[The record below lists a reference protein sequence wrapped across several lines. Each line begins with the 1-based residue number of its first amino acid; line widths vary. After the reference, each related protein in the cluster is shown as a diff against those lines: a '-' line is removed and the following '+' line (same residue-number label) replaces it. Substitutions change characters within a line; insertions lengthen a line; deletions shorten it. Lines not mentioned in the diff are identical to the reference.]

1 MTMPLR
7 STLVVL
13 ISVLTL
19 SACQTSDFSKQTSQT
34 IKMPNITVNLD
45 SDSDG
50 DGDGDGDGVPDH
62 IDQCPNTTENVVVD
76 ERGCPEVTSLIGI
89 PPMMEYRAFFT
100 KDSSELLPQ
109 YHDELDRVAEQMN
122 NYDTA
127 TIKIEAHVSEDEIN
141 EASTS
146 ISQSNSLTKN
156 RALIVKNYLILN
168 HKIESSR
175 LTTLD
180 CGIRGPIAPSDT
192 EEGRSMNRRVYS
204 LITDSKSQKANYD
217 QNDSNSNRCVEF

>member
-1 MTMPLR
+1 MNTLLR
-7 STLVVL
+7 SMLVAL

-19 SACQTSDFSKQTSQT
+19 SACQTHDFSNQKAQT
-34 IKMPNITVNLD
+34 INLPIILINLD
-45 SDSDG
+45 S
-50 DGDGDGDGVPDH
+50 DGDGVPDDL
-62 IDQCPNTTENVVVD
+62 DQCPNTTENVVVD
-76 ERGCPEVTSLIGI
+76 ERGCPEITSLIGM

-127 TIKIEAHVSEDEIN
+127 TMKIEAHVSKDEVN
-141 EASTS
+141 KASTS
-146 ISQSNSLTKN
+146 MLQSNSLAKN
-156 RALIVKNYLILN
+156 RALIVKNYLVLN

-180 CGIRGPIAPSDT
+180 CGIKGSIAPSDT

-204 LITDSKSQKANYD
+204 LVTDLKNYKANYH
-217 QNDSNSNRCVEF
+217 QNDLGSNRCIEF

>member
-1 MTMPLR
+1 M
-7 STLVVL
+7 LVVL

-19 SACQTSDFSKQTSQT
+19 SACQTHDLSNQKAQT
-34 IKMPNITVNLD
+34 INLPIILINLD
-45 SDSDG
+45 S
-50 DGDGDGDGVPDH
+50 DGDGVPDDL
-62 IDQCPNTTENVVVD
+62 DQCPNTTENVVVD
-76 ERGCPEVTSLIGI
+76 ERGCPEITSLIGM

-127 TIKIEAHVSEDEIN
+127 TIKIEAHVSKDEVN
-141 EASTS
+141 KASTS
-146 ISQSNSLTKN
+146 MLQSNSLAKN

-168 HKIESSR
+168 HKIESSC

-180 CGIRGPIAPSDT
+180 CGIKGSIAPSDT

-204 LITDSKSQKANYD
+204 LVTDLKNHKANYY
-217 QNDSNSNRCVEF
+217 QNDLGSNRCIEF

>member
-1 MTMPLR
+1 M
-7 STLVVL
+7 LVVL

-19 SACQTSDFSKQTSQT
+19 SACQTADLSKQTSQT
-34 IKMPNITVNLD
+34 IKMPNITVSLD
-45 SDSDG
+45 S
-50 DGDGDGDGVPDH
+50 DGVPDDL
-62 IDQCPNTTENVVVD
+62 DQCPNTTENVVVD
-76 ERGCPEVTSLIGI
+76 EKGCPEITSLIGM

-127 TIKIEAHVSEDEIN
+127 TIKIESHVSKDEVSK
-141 EASTS
+141 ASTS
-146 ISQSNSLTKN
+146 MLQSNSLAKN

-168 HKIESSR
+168 HRIEPSR

-180 CGIRGPIAPSDT
+180 CGIKGSIAPSDT

-204 LITDSKSQKANYD
+204 LVTDLKNYKANYH
-217 QNDSNSNRCVEF
+217 QNDLGSNRCIEF

>member
-1 MTMPLR
+1 MNTLLR
-7 STLVVL
+7 SMLVVL

-19 SACQTSDFSKQTSQT
+19 SACQTHDLSNQKAQT
-34 IKMPNITVNLD
+34 INLPIILINLD
-45 SDSDG
+45 S
-50 DGDGDGDGVPDH
+50 DGDGVPDDL
-62 IDQCPNTTENVVVD
+62 DQCPNTTENVVVD
-76 ERGCPEVTSLIGI
+76 ERGCPEITSLIGM

-109 YHDELDRVAEQMN
+109 YHDELDRVAKQMN

-127 TIKIEAHVSEDEIN
+127 TMKIEAHVSKDEVSK
-141 EASTS
+141 ASTS
-146 ISQSNSLTKN
+146 MLQSNSLAKN
-156 RALIVKNYLILN
+156 RALIVKNYLVLN

-180 CGIRGPIAPSDT
+180 CGIKGSIAPSDT

-204 LITDSKSQKANYD
+204 LVTDLKNHKANYY
-217 QNDSNSNRCVEF
+217 QNDLGSNRCIEF

>member
-1 MTMPLR
+1 MKIKLWTIATVTVSAFAMTG
-7 STLVVL
+7 
-13 ISVLTL
+13 
-19 SACQTSDFSKQTSQT
+19 CQTAIQKSKVDGQTAQA
-34 IKMPNITVNLD
+34 INMPTVVVNLD
-45 SDSDG
+45 T
-50 DGDGDGDGVPDH
+50 DGDGVPDDL
-62 IDQCPNTTENVVVD
+62 DQCPNTTENVVVD
-76 ERGCPEVTSLIGI
+76 ERGCPEITSLIGM

-127 TIKIEAHVSEDEIN
+127 TIKIEAHVSEDEVS
-141 EASTS
+141 EASTLTLK
-146 ISQSNSLTKN
+146 SNSLAKS
-156 RALIVKNYLILN
+156 RALIVKNYLALN

-180 CGIRGPIAPSDT
+180 CGIKGSIALSDT

-204 LITDSKSQKANYD
+204 LVSDSRNHKADHY
-217 QNDSNSNRCVEF
+217 QNDLGSNRCIEF

>member
-1 MTMPLR
+1 MNTLLR
-7 STLVVL
+7 SMLVVL

-19 SACQTSDFSKQTSQT
+19 SACQTADLSKQTSQT
-34 IKMPNITVNLD
+34 IKMPNITVSLD
-45 SDSDG
+45 S
-50 DGDGDGDGVPDH
+50 DGVPDDL
-62 IDQCPNTTENVVVD
+62 DQCPNTTENVVVD
-76 ERGCPEVTSLIGI
+76 EKGCPEITSLIGM
-89 PPMMEYRAFFT
+89 PPLMEYRAFFT

-127 TIKIEAHVSEDEIN
+127 TIKIEAHVSKDEVN
-141 EASTS
+141 KASTS
-146 ISQSNSLTKN
+146 MLQSNSLAKN
-156 RALIVKNYLILN
+156 RALIVKNYLVLN

-180 CGIRGPIAPSDT
+180 CGIKGSIAPSDT

-204 LITDSKSQKANYD
+204 LVTDLKNYKANYH
-217 QNDSNSNRCVEF
+217 QNDLCSNRCIEF

>member
-1 MTMPLR
+1 MNTLLR
-7 STLVVL
+7 SMLVVL

-19 SACQTSDFSKQTSQT
+19 SACQTADLSNQKAQT
-34 IKMPNITVNLD
+34 INLPIILINLD
-45 SDSDG
+45 S
-50 DGDGDGDGVPDH
+50 DGDGVPDDL
-62 IDQCPNTTENVVVD
+62 DQCPNTTENVVVD
-76 ERGCPEVTSLIGI
+76 ERGCPEITSLIGM

-127 TIKIEAHVSEDEIN
+127 TIKIEAHVSKDEVN
-141 EASTS
+141 KASTS
-146 ISQSNSLTKN
+146 MLQSNSLAKN

-180 CGIRGPIAPSDT
+180 CGIKGSIAPSDT

-204 LITDSKSQKANYD
+204 LVTDLKNHKANYH
-217 QNDSNSNRCVEF
+217 QNDLGSNRCIEF

>member
-1 MTMPLR
+1 MNTLLR
-7 STLVVL
+7 SILVVL

-19 SACQTSDFSKQTSQT
+19 SACQTHDLSNQKAQT
-34 IKMPNITVNLD
+34 INLPIILINLD
-45 SDSDG
+45 S
-50 DGDGDGDGVPDH
+50 DGDGVPDDL
-62 IDQCPNTTENVVVD
+62 DQCPNTTENVVVD
-76 ERGCPEVTSLIGI
+76 ERGCPEITSLIGI

-127 TIKIEAHVSEDEIN
+127 TMKIEAHVSKDEVN
-141 EASTS
+141 KASTS
-146 ISQSNSLTKN
+146 MLQSNSLAKN
-156 RALIVKNYLILN
+156 RALIVKNYLVLN

-180 CGIRGPIAPSDT
+180 CGIKGSIAPSDT

-204 LITDSKSQKANYD
+204 LVTDLKNYKANYH
-217 QNDSNSNRCVEF
+217 QNDLGSNRCIEF

>member
-1 MTMPLR
+1 MNTLLR
-7 STLVVL
+7 SMLVVL

-19 SACQTSDFSKQTSQT
+19 SACQTHDFSNQKAQT
-34 IKMPNITVNLD
+34 INLPIILINLD
-45 SDSDG
+45 S
-50 DGDGDGDGVPDH
+50 DGDGVPDDL
-62 IDQCPNTTENVVVD
+62 DQCPNTTENVVVD
-76 ERGCPEVTSLIGI
+76 ERGCPEITSLIGM

-127 TIKIEAHVSEDEIN
+127 TMKIEAHVSKDEVN
-141 EASTS
+141 KASTS
-146 ISQSNSLTKN
+146 MLQSNSLAKN
-156 RALIVKNYLILN
+156 RALIVKNYLVLN

-180 CGIRGPIAPSDT
+180 CGIKGSIAPSDT

-204 LITDSKSQKANYD
+204 LVTDLKNYKANYH
-217 QNDSNSNRCVEF
+217 QNDLGSNRCIEF

>member
-1 MTMPLR
+1 MNTLLR
-7 STLVVL
+7 SILVVL

-19 SACQTSDFSKQTSQT
+19 SACQTHDLSNQKAQT
-34 IKMPNITVNLD
+34 INLPIILINLD
-45 SDSDG
+45 S
-50 DGDGDGDGVPDH
+50 DGDGVPDDL
-62 IDQCPNTTENVVVD
+62 DQCPNTTENVVVD
-76 ERGCPEVTSLIGI
+76 ERGCPEITSLIGM

-127 TIKIEAHVSEDEIN
+127 TMKIEAHVSKDEVN
-141 EASTS
+141 KASTS
-146 ISQSNSLTKN
+146 MLQSNSLAKN

-180 CGIRGPIAPSDT
+180 CGIKGSIAPSDT

-204 LITDSKSQKANYD
+204 LVTDLKNHKANYYQSD
-217 QNDSNSNRCVEF
+217 LGSNRCIEF

>member
-1 MTMPLR
+1 MNTLLR
-7 STLVVL
+7 SMLVVL

-19 SACQTSDFSKQTSQT
+19 SACQTADLSKQTSQT
-34 IKMPNITVNLD
+34 INLPIILINLD
-45 SDSDG
+45 SD
-50 DGDGDGDGVPDH
+50 GVPDDL
-62 IDQCPNTTENVVVD
+62 DQCPNTTENVVVD
-76 ERGCPEVTSLIGI
+76 ERGCPEITSLIGM

-109 YHDELDRVAEQMN
+109 YHDELDRVAKQMN

-127 TIKIEAHVSEDEIN
+127 TMKIEAHVSKDEVN
-141 EASTS
+141 KASTS
-146 ISQSNSLTKN
+146 MLQSNSLAKN

-180 CGIRGPIAPSDT
+180 CGIKGSIAPSDT

-204 LITDSKSQKANYD
+204 LVSDSKNHKADHY
-217 QNDSNSNRCVEF
+217 QNDLGSNRCIEF

>member
-1 MTMPLR
+1 MNTLLR
-7 STLVVL
+7 SMLVAL

-19 SACQTSDFSKQTSQT
+19 SACQTHDLSNQKAQT
-34 IKMPNITVNLD
+34 INLPIILINLD
-45 SDSDG
+45 S
-50 DGDGDGDGVPDH
+50 DGDGVPDDL
-62 IDQCPNTTENVVVD
+62 DQCPNTTENVVVD
-76 ERGCPEVTSLIGI
+76 ERGCPEITSLIGM

-127 TIKIEAHVSEDEIN
+127 TMKIEAHVSKDEVN
-141 EASTS
+141 KASTS
-146 ISQSNSLTKN
+146 MLQSNSLAKN
-156 RALIVKNYLILN
+156 RALIVKNYLVLN

-180 CGIRGPIAPSDT
+180 CGIKGSIAPSDT

-204 LITDSKSQKANYD
+204 LVTDLKNYKANYH
-217 QNDSNSNRCVEF
+217 QNDLGSNRCIEF

>member
-1 MTMPLR
+1 MLMLLR
-7 STLVVL
+7 STLVIS

-19 SACQTSDFSKQTSQT
+19 SGCQTADLSKQTSQT
-34 IKMPNITVNLD
+34 IKMPNITVSLD
-45 SDSDG
+45 S
-50 DGDGDGDGVPDH
+50 DGDGVPDH

-76 ERGCPEVTSLIGI
+76 ERGCPKVTSLIGM

-127 TIKIEAHVSEDEIN
+127 TIKIEAHVSEDEVSD
-141 EASTS
+141 AS
-146 ISQSNSLTKN
+146 ISMLQSNSLAKN
-156 RALIVKNYLILN
+156 RALIVKNYLILK

-180 CGIRGPIAPSDT
+180 CGIRGSIAPSDT
-192 EEGRSMNRRVYS
+192 EEGRAMNRRVYGLVTQS
-204 LITDSKSQKANYD
+204 DKKIYKSYKVF
-217 QNDSNSNRCVEF
+217 SNSDQCVEF

>member
-1 MTMPLR
+1 M
-7 STLVVL
+7 LVVL

-19 SACQTSDFSKQTSQT
+19 SACQTHDLSNQKAQT
-34 IKMPNITVNLD
+34 INLPIILINLD
-45 SDSDG
+45 S
-50 DGDGDGDGVPDH
+50 DGDGVPDDL
-62 IDQCPNTTENVVVD
+62 DQCPNTTENVVVD
-76 ERGCPEVTSLIGI
+76 ERGCPEITSLIGM

-127 TIKIEAHVSEDEIN
+127 TMKIEAHVSKDEVN
-141 EASTS
+141 KASTS
-146 ISQSNSLTKN
+146 MLQSNSLAKN
-156 RALIVKNYLILN
+156 RALIVKNYLVLN

-180 CGIRGPIAPSDT
+180 CGIKGSIAPSDT

-204 LITDSKSQKANYD
+204 LVTDLKNYKANYH
-217 QNDSNSNRCVEF
+217 QNDLGSNRCIEF

>member
-1 MTMPLR
+1 MNTLLR
-7 STLVVL
+7 SILVVL

-19 SACQTSDFSKQTSQT
+19 SACQTHDLSNQKAQT
-34 IKMPNITVNLD
+34 INLPIILINLD
-45 SDSDG
+45 S
-50 DGDGDGDGVPDH
+50 DGDGVPDDL
-62 IDQCPNTTENVVVD
+62 DQCPNTTENVVVD
-76 ERGCPEVTSLIGI
+76 ERGCPEITSLIGM
-89 PPMMEYRAFFT
+89 PPLMEYRAFFT

-127 TIKIEAHVSEDEIN
+127 TMKIEAHVSKDEVN
-141 EASTS
+141 KASTS
-146 ISQSNSLTKN
+146 MLQSNSLAKN
-156 RALIVKNYLILN
+156 RALIVKNYLVLN

-180 CGIRGPIAPSDT
+180 CGIKGSIAPSDT

-204 LITDSKSQKANYD
+204 LVTDLKNYKANYH
-217 QNDSNSNRCVEF
+217 QNDLGSNRCIEF

>member
-1 MTMPLR
+1 MNTLLR
-7 STLVVL
+7 SMLVVL

-19 SACQTSDFSKQTSQT
+19 SACQTADLSKQTSQT
-34 IKMPNITVNLD
+34 IKMPNITVSLD
-45 SDSDG
+45 S
-50 DGDGDGDGVPDH
+50 DGVPDDL
-62 IDQCPNTTENVVVD
+62 DQCPNTTENVVVD
-76 ERGCPEVTSLIGI
+76 ERGCPEITSLIGM
-89 PPMMEYRAFFT
+89 PPLMEYRAFFT

-127 TIKIEAHVSEDEIN
+127 TIKIEAHVSKDEVN
-141 EASTS
+141 KASTS
-146 ISQSNSLTKN
+146 MLQSNSLAKN
-156 RALIVKNYLILN
+156 RALIVKNYLVLN

-180 CGIRGPIAPSDT
+180 CGIKGSIAPSDT

-204 LITDSKSQKANYD
+204 LVTDLKNYKANYH
-217 QNDSNSNRCVEF
+217 QNDLGSNRCIEF

>member
-1 MTMPLR
+1 MNTLLR
-7 STLVVL
+7 SMLVVL

-19 SACQTSDFSKQTSQT
+19 SACQTADLSKQTSQT
-34 IKMPNITVNLD
+34 IKMPNITVSLD
-45 SDSDG
+45 S
-50 DGDGDGDGVPDH
+50 DGVPDDL
-62 IDQCPNTTENVVVD
+62 DQCPNTTENVVVD
-76 ERGCPEVTSLIGI
+76 EKGCPEITSLIGM
-89 PPMMEYRAFFT
+89 PPLMEYRAFFT

-127 TIKIEAHVSEDEIN
+127 TIKIEAHVSKDEVN
-141 EASTS
+141 KASTS
-146 ISQSNSLTKN
+146 MLQSNSLAKN
-156 RALIVKNYLILN
+156 RALIVKNYLVLN

-180 CGIRGPIAPSDT
+180 CGIKGSIAPSDT

-204 LITDSKSQKANYD
+204 LVTDLKNYKANYH
-217 QNDSNSNRCVEF
+217 QNDLGSSRCIEF

>member
-1 MTMPLR
+1 MNTLLR
-7 STLVVL
+7 SILVVL

-19 SACQTSDFSKQTSQT
+19 SACQTHDLSNQKAQT
-34 IKMPNITVNLD
+34 INLPIILINLD
-45 SDSDG
+45 S
-50 DGDGDGDGVPDH
+50 DGDGVPDDL
-62 IDQCPNTTENVVVD
+62 DQCPNTTENVVVD
-76 ERGCPEVTSLIGI
+76 ERGCPEITSLIGM

-127 TIKIEAHVSEDEIN
+127 TIKIEAHVSKDEVSK
-141 EASTS
+141 ASTS
-146 ISQSNSLTKN
+146 ILQSNSLAKN
-156 RALIVKNYLILN
+156 RALIVKNYLVLN

-180 CGIRGPIAPSDT
+180 CGIKGSIAPSDT

-204 LITDSKSQKANYD
+204 LVTDLKNCKANYYQSD
-217 QNDSNSNRCVEF
+217 LGSNRCIEF

>member
-1 MTMPLR
+1 MNAKLWTIASIM
-7 STLVVL
+7 
-13 ISVLTL
+13 ISALALTG
-19 SACQTSDFSKQTSQT
+19 CQTSDLSNQKAQT
-34 IKMPNITVNLD
+34 INLPIILINLD
-45 SDSDG
+45 S
-50 DGDGDGDGVPDH
+50 DGDGVPDDL
-62 IDQCPNTTENVVVD
+62 DQCPNMTENVVVD
-76 ERGCPEVTSLIGI
+76 ERGCPEITSLIGM

-127 TIKIEAHVSEDEIN
+127 TIKIEAHVSKDEVSK
-141 EASTS
+141 ASTS
-146 ISQSNSLTKN
+146 MLQSNSLAKN
-156 RALIVKNYLILN
+156 RALIVKNYLVLN

-180 CGIRGPIAPSDT
+180 CGIKGSIAPSDT

-204 LITDSKSQKANYD
+204 LVTDLKNYKANYH
-217 QNDSNSNRCVEF
+217 QNDLGSNRCIEF

>member
-1 MTMPLR
+1 MNTLLR
-7 STLVVL
+7 SMLVAL

-19 SACQTSDFSKQTSQT
+19 SACQTHDLSNQKAQT
-34 IKMPNITVNLD
+34 INLPIILINLD
-45 SDSDG
+45 S
-50 DGDGDGDGVPDH
+50 DGDGVPDDL
-62 IDQCPNTTENVVVD
+62 DQCPNTTENVVVD
-76 ERGCPEVTSLIGI
+76 ERGCPEITSLIGM

-127 TIKIEAHVSEDEIN
+127 TIKIESHVSKDEVSK
-141 EASTS
+141 ASTS
-146 ISQSNSLTKN
+146 ILQSNSLAKN

-168 HKIESSR
+168 HRIESSR

-180 CGIRGPIAPSDT
+180 CGIKGSIAPSDT

-204 LITDSKSQKANYD
+204 LVTDLKNHKANYYQSD
-217 QNDSNSNRCVEF
+217 LGSNRCIEF

>member
-1 MTMPLR
+1 MNTLLR
-7 STLVVL
+7 SILVVL

-19 SACQTSDFSKQTSQT
+19 SACQTHDLSNQKAQT
-34 IKMPNITVNLD
+34 INLPIILINLD
-45 SDSDG
+45 S
-50 DGDGDGDGVPDH
+50 DGDGVPDDL
-62 IDQCPNTTENVVVD
+62 DQCPNTTENVVVD
-76 ERGCPEVTSLIGI
+76 ERGCPEITSLIGM

-127 TIKIEAHVSEDEIN
+127 TIKIESHVSKDEVSK
-141 EASTS
+141 ASTS
-146 ISQSNSLTKN
+146 MLQSNSLAKN
-156 RALIVKNYLILN
+156 RALIVKNYLVLN

-180 CGIRGPIAPSDT
+180 CGIKGSIAPSDT

-204 LITDSKSQKANYD
+204 LVTDLKNYKANYH
-217 QNDSNSNRCVEF
+217 QNDLGSNRCIEF

>member
-1 MTMPLR
+1 MNTLLR
-7 STLVVL
+7 SMLVVL

-19 SACQTSDFSKQTSQT
+19 SACQTADLSKQTSQT
-34 IKMPNITVNLD
+34 IKMPNITVSLD
-45 SDSDG
+45 S
-50 DGDGDGDGVPDH
+50 DGVPDDL
-62 IDQCPNTTENVVVD
+62 DQCPNTTENVVVD
-76 ERGCPEVTSLIGI
+76 ERGCPEITSLIGM

-127 TIKIEAHVSEDEIN
+127 TMKIEAHVSKDEVN
-141 EASTS
+141 KASTS
-146 ISQSNSLTKN
+146 MLQSNSLAKN
-156 RALIVKNYLILN
+156 RALIVKNYLVLN

-180 CGIRGPIAPSDT
+180 CGIKGSIAPSDT

-204 LITDSKSQKANYD
+204 LVTDLKNHKANYH
-217 QNDSNSNRCVEF
+217 QNDLGSNRCIEF

>member
-1 MTMPLR
+1 MNTLLR
-7 STLVVL
+7 SMLVVL

-19 SACQTSDFSKQTSQT
+19 SACQTHDFSNQKAQT
-34 IKMPNITVNLD
+34 INLPIILINL
-45 SDSDG
+45 DSDG
-50 DGDGDGDGVPDH
+50 DGVPNDL
-62 IDQCPNTTENVVVD
+62 DQCPNTTENVVVD
-76 ERGCPEVTSLIGI
+76 ERGCPEITSLIGM

-127 TIKIEAHVSEDEIN
+127 TMKIEAHVSKDEVN
-141 EASTS
+141 KASTS
-146 ISQSNSLTKN
+146 MLQSNSLAKN
-156 RALIVKNYLILN
+156 RALIVKNYLVLN

-180 CGIRGPIAPSDT
+180 CGIKGSIAPSDT

-204 LITDSKSQKANYD
+204 LVTDLKNHKANYH
-217 QNDSNSNRCVEF
+217 QNDLGSNRCIEF

>member
-1 MTMPLR
+1 MNTLLR
-7 STLVVL
+7 SMLVVL

-19 SACQTSDFSKQTSQT
+19 SACQTADLSKQTSQT
-34 IKMPNITVNLD
+34 IKMPNITVSLD
-45 SDSDG
+45 S
-50 DGDGDGDGVPDH
+50 DGVPDAL
-62 IDQCPNTTENVVVD
+62 DQCPNTTENVVVD
-76 ERGCPEVTSLIGI
+76 ERGCPEITSLIGM

-122 NYDTA
+122 NYDAA
-127 TIKIEAHVSEDEIN
+127 TIKIEAHVSKDEVSK
-141 EASTS
+141 ASTS
-146 ISQSNSLTKN
+146 ILQSNSLAKN

-168 HKIESSR
+168 HRIESSR

-180 CGIRGPIAPSDT
+180 CGIKGSIAPSDT

-204 LITDSKSQKANYD
+204 LVTDLKKHKANYYQSD
-217 QNDSNSNRCVEF
+217 LGSNRCIEF

>member
-1 MTMPLR
+1 MNTLLR
-7 STLVVL
+7 SILVVL

-19 SACQTSDFSKQTSQT
+19 SACQTHDLSNQKAQT
-34 IKMPNITVNLD
+34 INLPIILINLD
-45 SDSDG
+45 S
-50 DGDGDGDGVPDH
+50 DGDGVPDDL
-62 IDQCPNTTENVVVD
+62 DQCPNTTENVVVD
-76 ERGCPEVTSLIGI
+76 ERGCPEITSLIGM

-127 TIKIEAHVSEDEIN
+127 TIKIEAHVSKDEVN
-141 EASTS
+141 KASTS
-146 ISQSNSLTKN
+146 MLQSNSLAKN
-156 RALIVKNYLILN
+156 RALIVKNYLVLN

-180 CGIRGPIAPSDT
+180 CGIKGSIAPSDT

-204 LITDSKSQKANYD
+204 LVTDLKNYKANYH
-217 QNDSNSNRCVEF
+217 QNDLGSNRCIEF

>member
-1 MTMPLR
+1 MNTLLR
-7 STLVVL
+7 SILVVL

-19 SACQTSDFSKQTSQT
+19 SACQTHDFSNQKAQT
-34 IKMPNITVNLD
+34 INLPIILINLD
-45 SDSDG
+45 S
-50 DGDGDGDGVPDH
+50 DGDGVPDDL
-62 IDQCPNTTENVVVD
+62 DQCPNTTENVVVD
-76 ERGCPEVTSLIGI
+76 ERGCPEITSLIGM
-89 PPMMEYRAFFT
+89 PPLMEYRAFFT

-127 TIKIEAHVSEDEIN
+127 TIKIEAHVSKDEVN
-141 EASTS
+141 KASTS
-146 ISQSNSLTKN
+146 MLQSNSLAKN

-168 HKIESSR
+168 HRIEPSR

-180 CGIRGPIAPSDT
+180 CGIKGSIAPSDT

-204 LITDSKSQKANYD
+204 LVTDLKNHKANYH
-217 QNDSNSNRCVEF
+217 QNDLGSNRCIEF

>member
-1 MTMPLR
+1 MNTLLR
-7 STLVVL
+7 SILVVL

-19 SACQTSDFSKQTSQT
+19 SACQTHDFSNQKAQT
-34 IKMPNITVNLD
+34 INLPIILINLD
-45 SDSDG
+45 S
-50 DGDGDGDGVPDH
+50 DGDGVPDDL
-62 IDQCPNTTENVVVD
+62 DQCPNMTENVVVD
-76 ERGCPEVTSLIGI
+76 ERGCPEITSLIGM

-127 TIKIEAHVSEDEIN
+127 TMKIEAHVSKDEVN
-141 EASTS
+141 KASTS
-146 ISQSNSLTKN
+146 MLQSNSLAKN
-156 RALIVKNYLILN
+156 RALIVKNYLVLN

-180 CGIRGPIAPSDT
+180 CGIKGSIAPSDT

-204 LITDSKSQKANYD
+204 LVTDLKNHKANYH
-217 QNDSNSNRCVEF
+217 QNDLGSNRCIEF

>member
-1 MTMPLR
+1 MNTLLR
-7 STLVVL
+7 SILVVL

-19 SACQTSDFSKQTSQT
+19 SACQTHDLSNQKAQT
-34 IKMPNITVNLD
+34 INLPIILINLD
-45 SDSDG
+45 S
-50 DGDGDGDGVPDH
+50 DGDGVPDDL
-62 IDQCPNTTENVVVD
+62 DQCPNTTENVVVD
-76 ERGCPEVTSLIGI
+76 ERGCPEITSLVGM

-127 TIKIEAHVSEDEIN
+127 TMKIEAHVSKDEVN
-141 EASTS
+141 KASTS
-146 ISQSNSLTKN
+146 MLQSNSLAKN
-156 RALIVKNYLILN
+156 RALIVKNYLVLN

-180 CGIRGPIAPSDT
+180 CGIKGSIAPSDT

-204 LITDSKSQKANYD
+204 LVTDLKNHKANYH
-217 QNDSNSNRCVEF
+217 QNDLGSNRCIEF

>member
-1 MTMPLR
+1 MNTLLR
-7 STLVVL
+7 SILVVL

-19 SACQTSDFSKQTSQT
+19 SACQTHDLSNQKAQT
-34 IKMPNITVNLD
+34 INLPIILINL
-45 SDSDG
+45 DSDG
-50 DGDGDGDGVPDH
+50 DGVPNDL
-62 IDQCPNTTENVVVD
+62 DQCPNTTENVVVD
-76 ERGCPEVTSLIGI
+76 ERGCPEITSLIGM

-127 TIKIEAHVSEDEIN
+127 TMKIEAHVSKDEVN
-141 EASTS
+141 KASTS
-146 ISQSNSLTKN
+146 MLQSNSLAKN
-156 RALIVKNYLILN
+156 RALIVKNYLVLN

-180 CGIRGPIAPSDT
+180 CGIKGSIAPSDT

-204 LITDSKSQKANYD
+204 LVTDLKNYKANYH
-217 QNDSNSNRCVEF
+217 QNDLGSNRCIEF